1 MVISGDKDFGGLR
14 VATGGYKWLRLVMGG
29 YMWLRVVTGVSGPQ
43 MILFDYCPRSHIL

>member
-1 MVISGDKDFGGLR
+1 MVISGDKDFVGLR

-43 MILFDYCPRSHIL
+43 MILFD